1 MAKIID
7 GKAIAEKLQLEIK
20 EENERIRSNDPS
32 FCPGL
37 AIVQVGDRPDSNVYI
52 RNKLQAA
59 EKIGVKAR
67 HMKLPKETNEITLI
81 NVIDQLNSDPTVDGI
96 IVQLPLD
103 TVETIDAEKCVN
115 RIDPEKDVDGLTLLN
130 AGRLARGELEGTII
144 PCTPRGCLILV
155 ESTGMMI
162 S

>member
-7 GKAIAEKLQLEIK
+7 GKAIAEKFQEEIK
-20 EENERIRSNDPS
+20 TEIQHIRSTDPS

-59 EKIGVKAR
+59 EKIGVKAN
-67 HMKLPKETNEITLI
+67 HVKLPKETTETSLLA
-81 NVIDQLNSDPTVDGI
+81 VIDHLNSDPSVDGI

-103 TVETIDAEKCVN
+103 TVEKIDAEKCVN
-115 RIDPEKDVDGLTLLN
+115 KIDPNKDVDGLTLLN
-130 AGRLARGELEGTII
+130 GGRLARGELEGTII

-155 ESTGMMI
+155 ESTG
-162 S
+162 